1 MELFKKGYIFKE
13 YPPTTI
19 KKQFV
24 GSGRASK
31 EEMVNNFNKQT
42 ELNLYDLFLQKKPI
56 NKIKPPITDIAD
68 SYAITKVLLK
78 NYGDSI

>member
-1 MELFKKGYIFKE
+1 MELFKRGYVFKE

-19 KKQFV
+19 KKQFI

-31 EEMVNNFNKQT
+31 EEMVDKFIEQMNID
-42 ELNLYDLFLQKKPI
+42 LYSIFLQKKPI

-68 SYAITKVLLK
+68 SYAITQVLIK